1 MSRSRFL
8 SPNKGHSYEELKA
21 ILPGA
26 LRAGVSVLVL
36 GHPGVGKS
44 ALAGDLAELFG
55 LPLIDI
61 RLAQQEPADL
71 AGVYFP
77 DQDRECLT
85 LLPPAWVKD
94 LVERPGFLFL
104 DEVNAAVSRLHQAV
118 AYQMV
123 LERRLG
129 PFQFHP
135 DTVVL
140 AAGNLAEDNALA
152 TPLSSALANR
162 FAHFRLRVDTGA
174 WIKWAEQ
181 GHIRPELRAFI
192 GRHGDEAL
200 YKRAPDDTI
209 FPSPRTWEMASRLLD
224 QVDEAHH
231 SDVLEA
237 CVGRPSARAFAGFQK
252 LYKRVRPEKVLT
264 GKQKIDFTKG
274 RSREPSFMHA
284 AVSAIGAWVQNE
296 GPVTNEHVP
305 HLVSFMRSPG
315 LDREYAMLLLVQLKT
330 NQSVMRKL
338 KALPAFRDLAGEIV
352 GLHAGM
358 YA

>member
-1 MSRSRFL
+1 MPRSRLL
-8 SPNKGHSYEELKA
+8 SPNKGHSYEELKCL
-21 ILPGA
+21 LPGA

-36 GHPGVGKS
+36 GHPGVGKT
-44 ALAGDLAELFG
+44 ALAGELAEDFG

-61 RLAQQEPADL
+61 RLSQQEPADL

-77 DQDRECLT
+77 DQERGCLS
-85 LLPPAWVKD
+85 LLPPGWVKE

-104 DEVNAAVSRLHQAV
+104 DEINAAVSRLHQAV

-123 LERRLG
+123 LERRVG
-129 PFQFHP
+129 PFSFHP
-135 DTVVL
+135 DTVVM

-162 FAHFRLRVDTGA
+162 FAHFRLRVDAKDWTT
-174 WIKWAEQ
+174 WAE
-181 GHIRPELRAFI
+181 GANIRPEVRAFI

-200 YKRAPDDTI
+200 YKRAPDETI

-224 QVDEAHH
+224 KVDSSHH
-231 SDVLEA
+231 DDVLEA
-237 CVGRPSARAFAGFQK
+237 SVGRSAARAFVSFQK
-252 LYKRVRPEKVLT
+252 LYKRIRPEKVLT

-284 AVSAIGAWVQNE
+284 AVSAVGAWIQNE
-296 GPVTNEHVP
+296 GPVTREHLP
-305 HLVSFMRSPG
+305 NLVSFMRSPG

-330 NQSVMRKL
+330 NQSVMRNL
-338 KALPAFRDLAGEIV
+338 KALPEFRDLASELV

>member
-8 SPNKGHSYEELKA
+8 SPNKGHSYEELKT

-36 GHPGVGKS
+36 GHPGIGKT
-44 ALAGDLAELFG
+44 ALAEDLAEGFG

-85 LLPPAWVKD
+85 LLPPAWVKE

-162 FAHFRLRVDTGA
+162 FAHFRLRVDVPA
-174 WIKWAEQ
+174 WIKWAER

-200 YKRAPDDTI
+200 YKRAPDETI

-224 QVDEAHH
+224 EVDEAHH
-231 SDVLEA
+231 VDVLEA
-237 CVGRPSARAFAGFQK
+237 CVGRPSARAFVGFQK
-252 LYKRVRPEKVLT
+252 MYKRVRPEKVLN

-274 RSREPSFMHA
+274 RSQEPSFMHA

-296 GPVTNEHVP
+296 GPVTTDHVP

-330 NQSVMRKL
+330 NRPVMQKL
-338 KALPAFRDLAGEIV
+338 KALPAFRDLAAELV

>member
-1 MSRSRFL
+1 MPRSRLL
-8 SPNKGHSYEELKA
+8 SPNKGHSYEELKT

-36 GHPGVGKS
+36 GHPGIGKT
-44 ALAGDLAELFG
+44 ALAADLAEGFG
-55 LPLIDI
+55 LPLVDI

-77 DQDRECLT
+77 DEDRECLS
-85 LLPPAWVKD
+85 LLPPSWVKD
-94 LVERPGFLFL
+94 LAERPAFLFL

-129 PFQFHP
+129 PFKFHP
-135 DTVVL
+135 DTVVM

-162 FAHFRLRVDTGA
+162 FAHFRLRVDTEA
-174 WIKWAEQ
+174 WLKWAEDASV
-181 GHIRPELRAFI
+181 RPELRAYI
-192 GRHGDEAL
+192 GRHGEEAL

-209 FPSPRTWEMASRLLD
+209 FPSPRTWEMSSRLLD
-224 QVDEAHH
+224 EVDESHH
-231 SDVLEA
+231 EDVLEA
-237 CVGRPSARAFAGFQK
+237 CVGRPAARSFVSFRK
-252 LYKRVRPEKVLT
+252 LYKRVRPEKILS
-264 GKQKIDFTKG
+264 GKQTIDFTKG
-274 RSREPSFMHA
+274 RSKEPSFMHA

-296 GPVTNEHVP
+296 GPVTRDHLP

-330 NQSVMRKL
+330 NRLVMQNL
-338 KALPAFRDLAGEIV
+338 KALPEFRALAGELV

>member
-1 MSRSRFL
+1 MPRSRLL

-36 GHPGVGKS
+36 GHPGIGKT
-44 ALAGDLAELFG
+44 ALAADLAEGFG
-55 LPLIDI
+55 LPLVDI

-77 DQDRECLT
+77 DEDRECLS
-85 LLPPAWVKD
+85 LLPPSWVKD
-94 LVERPGFLFL
+94 LVERPAFLFL

-129 PFQFHP
+129 PFKFHP
-135 DTVVL
+135 DTVVM

-162 FAHFRLRVDTGA
+162 FAHFRLRVDTEA
-174 WIKWAEQ
+174 WLKWAEDTDV
-181 GHIRPELRAFI
+181 HPELRAYI
-192 GRHGDEAL
+192 GRHGEEAL
-200 YKRAPDDTI
+200 YKRAPDDTV
-209 FPSPRTWEMASRLLD
+209 FPSPRTWEMSSRLLSE
-224 QVDEAHH
+224 VDDAHH
-231 SDVLEA
+231 EDVLEA
-237 CVGRPSARAFAGFQK
+237 CVGRSAARSFVSFRK

-274 RSREPSFMHA
+274 RSKEPSFMHA

-296 GPVTNEHVP
+296 GPVTADHLP

-330 NQSVMRKL
+330 NRRVMQNL
-338 KALPAFRDLAGEIV
+338 KSLPEFRNLASELV